1 MIHRKIQVIQRDR
14 SQVGLKSIT
23 VEGEKFFYCLSF
35 DINDF
40 VGEGI
45 WWLQIYNSNKKLIYD
60 KPFVSSIGRIDKRM
74 VIKTIKDNFL
84 TYRGA
89 VL

>member
-1 MIHRKIQVIQRDR
+1 MAN
-14 SQVGLKSIT
+14 LKSIT
-23 VEGEKFFYCLSF
+23 VEEEKFFYSLSF

-40 VGEGI
+40 VGDGI
-45 WWLQIYNSNKKLIYD
+45 WWFQIYNRNKNLIYD
-60 KPFVSSIGRIDKRM
+60 KPFVSSVGRISKRM
-74 VIKTIKDNFL
+74 VIKIIKDNFL

>member
-1 MIHRKIQVIQRDR
+1 MPN
-14 SQVGLKSIT
+14 LKSIT
-23 VEGEKFFYCLSF
+23 VEEEKFFYSLSF

-40 VGEGI
+40 VGDGI
-45 WWLQIYNSNKKLIYD
+45 WWFQIYNSNKNLIYD
-60 KPFVSSIGRIDKRM
+60 KPFVSSVGRINKRM
-74 VIKTIKDNFL
+74 VIKIIKDNFL